1 MPPGGYAGGYGGRQ
15 TGGYGYGGP
24 QGFIGAGYG
33 GGRGMGGY
41 NGPQGAGMGAQQGGP
56 VNTAPTQGPQGWLM
70 YIDQESGDPY
80 YHHPETNVTQWEP
93 PAEWNQAPP
102 VLPPPGDQRDA
113 VGAPRGVEPGS
124 PRALDHAPFTRSR
137 LSSSSQP
144 AGIIVVRR
152 PARLRASL
160 RDAPTRFYRRQAIW
174 VARCPLLVREVS
186 RRPPWM

>member
-56 VNTAPTQGPQGWLM
+56 VNTGPTQGPQGWLM

-80 YHHPETNVTQWEP
+80 YHHPWST
-93 PAEWNQAPP
+93 
-102 VLPPPGDQRDA
+102 RDP
-113 VGAPRGVEPGS
+113 PRGRRGGS
-124 PRALDHAPFTRSR
+124 CTLTRSR
-137 LSSSSQP
+137 
-144 AGIIVVRR
+144 V
-152 PARLRASL
+152 
-160 RDAPTRFYRRQAIW
+160 TRT
-174 VARCPLLVREVS
+174 
-186 RRPPWM
+186 